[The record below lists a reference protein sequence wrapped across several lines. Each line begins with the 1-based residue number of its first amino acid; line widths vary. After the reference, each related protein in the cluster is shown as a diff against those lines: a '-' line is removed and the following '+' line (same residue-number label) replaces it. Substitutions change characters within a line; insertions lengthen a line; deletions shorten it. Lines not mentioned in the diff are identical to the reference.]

1 VDSFSIIDR
10 EVRKTQGKSA
20 KLSKQFLQALQ
31 RNLRQALNQNH
42 ADEAA
47 EILDRLKKE
56 DPLSLETRGFELEF
70 YLKSNRLS
78 EAESLARQLCHLFPQ
93 SARIFLLA
101 GKVAY
106 RQKRYLEA
114 EARFRE
120 SHRIFPHWRTAHW
133 LGKTLT
139 QSGKLE
145 EAEPLLVGV
154 VEHSGNA
161 RLDLAWL
168 YERRNDFDG
177 ALKQYDAF
185 LEHNP
190 AHTFAIEQQKRLK
203 AKILDPDALIE
214 EVDALAEWGEQIPDA
229 LFSELVEKLFQTGDS
244 LRARAEITARLG
256 KFDTRLGVRVA
267 WVCHKYQAYD
277 LALSLFQVF
286 LPANLSNYKY
296 LRALE
301 SAAARC
307 HRVPQVI
314 EAYRALAGQA
324 PHLHGRIKSLA
335 RRGPREA

>member
-1 VDSFSIIDR
+1 
-10 EVRKTQGKSA
+10 
-20 KLSKQFLQALQ
+20 LSKQFLQALQ

-145 EAEPLLVGV
+145 EAEPLLLGV

-203 AKILDPDALIE
+203 AKILDPEALIE

-277 LALSLFQVF
+277 LALSLFQAF

-335 RRGPREA
+335 RRSPREAKQPNWSGDALRQTRS

>member
-1 VDSFSIIDR
+1 VDSFSSIAG
-10 EVRKTQGKSA
+10 KTQGKLE
-20 KLSKQFLQALQ
+20 KLSRQLLQALQ
-31 RNLRQALNQNH
+31 RNLRQALNQNQLG
-42 ADEAA
+42 EAA

-114 EARFRE
+114 EAQFRE
-120 SHRIFPHWRTAHW
+120 SHRLFPHWRTAHW

-145 EAEPLLVGV
+145 EAEPLLLGV

-185 LEHNP
+185 LEQNP
-190 AHTFAIEQQKRLK
+190 AHSFAIEQQKRLK
-203 AKILDPDALIE
+203 ARILDPEALIE
-214 EVDALAEWGEQIPDA
+214 EVDALAEWGEEFPDA
-229 LFSELVEKLFQTGDS
+229 LLAELVEKLFQTGDS
-244 LRARAEITARLG
+244 LRARSEIQARLG
-256 KFDTRLGVRVA
+256 KLDARWGVRVA

-277 LALSLFQVF
+277 LALTLFLSF
-286 LPANLSNYKY
+286 LPSNLSNYKY
-296 LRALE
+296 LTALE

-307 HRVPQVI
+307 HRLPQVL
-314 EAYRALAGQA
+314 EAYRGLAGQA
-324 PHLHGRIKSLA
+324 PHLFGRIKSLA
-335 RRGPREA
+335 RRSAGEA